1 MKLRLKGVLAK
12 NEKGYRLT
20 AKNNRA
26 WSLLI
31 LLLSV
36 ASIMR
41 KLLKTKLVPKKVESI
56 QIEKVATND
65 SNHKNINLISNHSDI
80 TNNSHRLFFDAFVN
94 SCYFWFWFFFVNN
107 ILLALDFR
115 TFLENMKMSS
125 SKSKILEAWI
135 KVFKSNSNIM
145 KNTTIYECVEK

>member
-1 MKLRLKGVLAK
+1 MFGSKLSRYWQRLHFEWYWRYHNIFKGIINVRNFNVRLLKLRLKGVLAK

-56 QIEKVATND
+56 QIEKVATDD

-80 TNNSHRLFFDAFVN
+80 TNNSHRLIFDAFVN
-94 SCYFWFWFFFVNN
+94 SCYFWF
-107 ILLALDFR
+107 
-115 TFLENMKMSS
+115 
-125 SKSKILEAWI
+125 
-135 KVFKSNSNIM
+135 
-145 KNTTIYECVEK
+145 